1 MESRRV
7 KITKTMIKDAMLEL
21 LNEKPLTKIT
31 VRELCLR
38 ADVNRAT
45 FYKYYDNPYALMD
58 EMNHDFLSEIDKYVG
73 EISEG
78 NGGMIPL
85 LKYVEENCKM
95 CKILVDNY
103 VENNFVEAVVRQP
116 EVARQISASFSG
128 NTDNPYL
135 QDFVIYGTC
144 SVILKWIRNDC
155 PESAEEF
162 GKYLASFS

>member
-1 MESRRV
+1 M
-7 KITKTMIKDAMLEL
+7 TKAMIKDAMLEL
-21 LNEKPLTKIT
+21 LSEKTLPKIT
-31 VRELCLR
+31 VRELCLK

-58 EMNHDFLSEIDKYVG
+58 EMNNDFLAKIDKYVG
-73 EISEG
+73 EISME
-78 NGGMIPL
+78 NGGLIPL
-85 LKYVEENCKM
+85 LKYVEENVKM
-95 CKILVDNY
+95 CKILVESY
-103 VENNFVEAVVRQP
+103 VENNFVEAVFRQP
-116 EVARQISASFSG
+116 AVAKQIAASFLG

-155 PESAEEF
+155 PEPAEQF